1 MTRVPVHPEMLRW
14 ARERA
19 GQDLRDLALRFPQ
32 LQKWERG
39 EKQPTFKQLESFAK
53 ATHTPFG
60 YLFLREPPEEPLPIP
75 VWLGPEGE
83 GISGFDGLRT
93 GIGGRLTFKEA
104 YDFAGLRGEAFQGYA
119 RRLGMDLS

>member
-19 GQDLRDLALRFPQ
+19 RQDLRDLAPRFPH
-32 LQKWERG
+32 LQQWERG

-53 ATHTPFG
+53 ATRTPFG

-75 VWLGPEGE
+75 DRSAMRMMNEE
-83 GISGFDGLRT
+83 
-93 GIGGRLTFKEA
+93 
-104 YDFAGLRGEAFQGYA
+104 
-119 RRLGMDLS
+119 